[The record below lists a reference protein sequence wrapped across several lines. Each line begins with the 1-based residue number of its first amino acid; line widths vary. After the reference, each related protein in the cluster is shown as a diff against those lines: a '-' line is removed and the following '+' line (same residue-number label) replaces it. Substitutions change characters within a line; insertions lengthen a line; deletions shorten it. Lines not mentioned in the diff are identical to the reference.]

1 MKAIRVYEFGD
12 TEQLKYEEIDI
23 PVPKDEEVLIK
34 VYYAGVLPIDF
45 KIRQG
50 KFGKRKFPYTPGIAA
65 SGVIEEI
72 GKDVVGFKVGEAVF
86 GRTKRGAYKE
96 YATIPIK
103 NLNHKPKQLTFED
116 AATITA
122 GAEAAWEA
130 LFSKG
135 ELKEGQRVLIH
146 GASGGVGQFAVQLA
160 KWKGSEVIGT
170 ASSKNQT
177 FLKKLGVD
185 QAIDYTAK
193 SFEKEVA
200 KVDLVVDLIGG
211 DTQNKSWSVIKPGGK
226 LVSLIDIDET
236 AAEDYPLVTA
246 IFSQASPTL
255 EELDK
260 LSDLMANGTIK
271 SGIGA
276 IFPLNQVREATKKC
290 ETRHGR
296 GRILLKISGHEK
308 SRINVF

>member
-12 TEQLKYEEIDI
+12 IDQLKLEEIEKPI
-23 PVPKDEEVLIK
+23 PKEDEVLVK
-34 VYYAGVLPIDF
+34 VHYAGVLPSDF

-96 YATIPIK
+96 YATIPMK
-103 NLNHKPKQLTFED
+103 NLNHKPKKLAFKD

-122 GAEAAWEA
+122 GAETAWEA

-135 ELKEGQRVLIH
+135 KLEKGQRVLIH

-170 ASSKNQT
+170 ASSKNQA
-177 FLKKLGVD
+177 FLKKIGAD
-185 QAIDYTAK
+185 QAIDYTVQR
-193 SFEKEVA
+193 FEKEVEQ
-200 KVDLVVDLIGG
+200 VDLVIDLIGG
-211 DTQNKSWSVIKPGGK
+211 ETQKKSWPIIKPGGT
-226 LVSLIDIDET
+226 LVSLISIDEEM
-236 AAEDYPLVTA
+236 ASKYPLVTA
-246 IFSQASPTL
+246 IYSQTSPTL
-255 EELDK
+255 KELDQ
-260 LSDLMANGTIK
+260 LSGLMANGTINTE
-271 SGIGA
+271 IEA
-276 IFPLNQVREATKKC
+276 IFPLKQVREATKKC
-290 ETRHGR
+290 ESGHGR
-296 GRILLKISGHEK
+296 GRILLQ
-308 SRINVF
+308 INDSE